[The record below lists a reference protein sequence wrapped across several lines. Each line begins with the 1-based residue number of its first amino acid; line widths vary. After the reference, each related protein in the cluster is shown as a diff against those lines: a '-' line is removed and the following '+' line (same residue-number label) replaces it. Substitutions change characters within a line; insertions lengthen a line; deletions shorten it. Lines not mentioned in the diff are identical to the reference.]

1 VLNEIELYIKT
12 LMKLGLT
19 QVQATVYL
27 TNSQLG
33 KADVTRIS
41 KLSDIARSDVY
52 RVIPALEKKGL
63 LEKTLGTPIMYKAL
77 PLKEGFLKLLQQKTE
92 ENDMLKI
99 QTDEL
104 VKKIQNTKIEAKL
117 ETEESEFII
126 ISEINL
132 LSKHFEDQLK
142 AGLSKEK
149 FIVTAPLFKKLL
161 INDYE
166 KFKILLE
173 RGVKIYIL
181 TEKGTD
187 DDPNVQSKIRELKK
201 NQLFKLKYTKKVP
214 ACFAIINDRSVICQI
229 SAAELLPNLW
239 SNNPQIL
246 KIFSG
251 YFQLLWNKTLK
262 GPLRPRNDEQNIP
275 NINHQRRS
283 PPKKPSQL
291 KKV

>member
-1 VLNEIELYIKT
+1 MFT
-12 LMKLGLT
+12 
-19 QVQATVYL
+19 
-27 TNSQLG
+27 
-33 KADVTRIS
+33 
-41 KLSDIARSDVY
+41 
-52 RVIPALEKKGL
+52 ALFLLLKKKGL

-92 ENDMLKI
+92 ENDLLRI

-104 VKKIQNTKIEAKL
+104 VKKKIQNTKIEAKI

-142 AGLSKEK
+142 ARLSNEK

-161 INDYE
+161 INEYE

-173 RGVKIYIL
+173 RGVNIFIL

-187 DDPNVQSKIRELKK
+187 DPSVQSKVRELKK
-201 NQLFKLKYTKKVP
+201 NRLFKLKYTKKVP

-251 YFQLLWNKTLK
+251 YFQLLWNKTPK
-262 GPLRPRNDEQNIP
+262 GSLRPRNDEQNIP

-283 PPKKPSQL
+283 HRKMPSQL
-291 KKV
+291 KRPKENKLL